1 MRGPAA
7 DPTGYGTGFQI
18 FGNTLT
24 GNTLCKIT
32 SSRNCIFVREYKDV
46 FSLGDN
52 LIWTPNQAGRNESPE
67 SKASKMGKLK
77 RVAMEDDFDLD
88 LSRYVKEDL
97 PPHLDST
104 SEPPPLFDGTT
115 RYTLPS
121 FLFDFDMYKFI

>member
-1 MRGPAA
+1 MSTAE
-7 DPTGYGTGFQI
+7 
-18 FGNTLT
+18 
-24 GNTLCKIT
+24 
-32 SSRNCIFVREYKDV
+32 SSGKKRVSK
-46 FSLGDN
+46 
-52 LIWTPNQAGRNESPE
+52 

-115 RYTLPS
+115 RYTLPP
-121 FLFDFDMYKFI
+121 FLFDLHMYKFM